1 MKFNTIKFFEHVIG
15 IGQQIQGEEIQKN
28 CTVEILIGIL
38 KGKKERPGVQ
48 ANWLNLYSSNCHGM
62 SIE

>member
-48 ANWLNLYSSNCHGM
+48 ANWLNLYS
-62 SIE
+62 

>member
-15 IGQQIQGEEIQKN
+15 IGRQIQGEEIQKN

-38 KGKKERPGVQ
+38 KGRKRATG
-48 ANWLNLYSSNCHGM
+48 SSGKLA
-62 SIE
+62 

>member
-28 CTVEILIGIL
+28 CTVDWNSKRKKRATGSS
-38 KGKKERPGVQ
+38 GKL
-48 ANWLNLYSSNCHGM
+48 A
-62 SIE
+62 